1 MVIPTIT
8 GRWYTYSS
16 EKYDLVSWD
25 DELPNMMGKI
35 KFMPQ
40 TANQISMFVCVAL

>member
-1 MVIPTIT
+1 MM
-8 GRWYTYSS
+8 
-16 EKYDLVSWD
+16 EFASWE

-35 KFMPQ
+35 KIMPQ